1 MSGQQSDND
10 CYEFHHAADGLGRA
24 AGDASSARP
33 VVAQPPAATCGG
45 LPRQIVM
52 EENITLS
59 RDFHILCE
67 ISDKENP
74 HEDTITLIGV
84 RDNDENGATV
94 FPANRL
100 LAVSPLLRSILSPLC
115 PFEKKDIKVFMPDI
129 PAPTIPIFKDL
140 IMSGKTRKL
149 FLDEIKKIRNDMLV
163 LMKILEIDD
172 PEPEI
177 RIKEEWLEECENYYA
192 EATELE
198 QDVDCIGTN
207 SETDQEFDKCGKEL
221 ISNSVEDFM
230 KHKCK
235 ECGQIVEKSKMR
247 FHTEKEHAINIK
259 NYKKKHG
266 NLNVEMN
273 VWHKCGI
280 CQKFLKHN
288 RDDVLNH
295 INKHHNITMSN
306 YTTRFLSGK
315 EKNNETINIVEAA
328 ATKIGKDEFQLKNE
342 VVKDKDEEA
351 FSLNNPG
358 SKVHHGDKCIQNK
371 SLKLSET
378 NEEGEKSASDSDPE
392 GNLLSNDK
400 ADYVMVSYSSSYYLM

>member
-1 MSGQQSDND
+1 M
-10 CYEFHHAADGLGRA
+10 
-24 AGDASSARP
+24 
-33 VVAQPPAATCGG
+33 
-45 LPRQIVM
+45 
-52 EENITLS
+52 S

-140 IMSGKTRKL
+140 IMCGKTRKL

-163 LMKILEIDD
+163 LMKILEIDYLD
-172 PEPEI
+172 IKYQVAQFPETVQQNKVSVTPKSRICKIQSVEGEYVEEAEPEI

-328 ATKIGKDEFQLKNE
+328 ATKIGKDEFQLENE

-378 NEEGEKSASDSDPE
+378 NKEGEKSASDSDPE